1 MKVVVNPK
9 TLDNVS
15 VYGIMGVIFI
25 VTLLGVIYIYKRKY
39 SNLFMNNETT
49 QFHYFFYVNVSKI
62 LAKFIYKWYYG
73 YNREGRKS
81 IC

>member
-49 QFHYFFYVNVSKI
+49 QFHYFSM
-62 LAKFIYKWYYG
+62 
-73 YNREGRKS
+73 
-81 IC
+81 